1 MKHFIIV
8 LTVALITLSI
18 IFAIYQPNILED
30 VWLWII
36 GLIGPI
42 IGFLREIIKSLNK
55 FFKEL
60 DLNE

>member
-18 IFAIYQPNILED
+18 MFAIYQPNILED

-42 IGFLREIIKSLNK
+42 IGFLWEIIKSLNK

>member
-8 LTVALITLSI
+8 LTVALITLLI
-18 IFAIYQPNILED
+18 MFAIYQPNILED
-30 VWLWII
+30 TWLWII

>member
-18 IFAIYQPNILED
+18 MFAIYQPNILED
-30 VWLWII
+30 IWLWAI

>member
-18 IFAIYQPNILED
+18 MFAIYQPDILED
-30 VWLWII
+30 IWLWLI

-60 DLNE
+60 DLKE

>member
-18 IFAIYQPNILED
+18 MFAIYQPNILED